1 MKQTQWGKERRTSQT
16 EVVIEGGKK
25 KEKKKAGGN
34 VCVCVRVTVA
44 GFCVARIGSA
54 AKKRK
59 KSWAEMANLRSVK
72 TSGCICVRA
81 ETRRGLRVCEGF
93 SLAS

>member
-1 MKQTQWGKERRTSQT
+1 MC
-16 EVVIEGGKK
+16 
-25 KEKKKAGGN
+25 
-34 VCVCVRVTVA
+34 VCVCVCVPVA
-44 GFCVARIGSA
+44 GFCEARIGSG
-54 AKKRK
+54 KKK